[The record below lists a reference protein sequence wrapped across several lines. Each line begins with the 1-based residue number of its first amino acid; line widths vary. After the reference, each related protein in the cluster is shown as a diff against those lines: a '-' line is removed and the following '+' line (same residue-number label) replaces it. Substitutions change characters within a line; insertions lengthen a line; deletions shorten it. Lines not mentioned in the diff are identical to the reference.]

1 MLKETRNSQNTRW
14 TDEEDERLIT
24 LIAND
29 TSWRLIAAEL
39 KRSYQAVEKRAS
51 KLKRLASETPALIGA
66 ANGGATFRPNV
77 RDPESMNL
85 ACLTISDAAMEV
97 VSVLYHKA
105 MAYRAA
111 TIAGTN
117 KYQKL
122 KPRLQRVIGAIVRAL
137 LDEHHRKES
146 PGWVKVSMS
155 RVRSSQV
162 GINAE
167 VFQNLLAALEHDG
180 FLERLNG
187 YAGAMELSSPQ
198 ARRGRVTR
206 LRGTSELFDLC
217 AHHQITADNAATHF
231 KPDREEHSDNV
242 TVL

>member
-14 TDEEDERLIT
+14 TDAEDERLIT
-24 LIAND
+24 LIAKD

-39 KRSYQAVEKRAS
+39 KRSYRAVEKRAS
-51 KLKRLASETPALIGA
+51 KLRRLASETPALTGDVAI
-66 ANGGATFRPNV
+66 FRPKV
-77 RDPESMNL
+77 HDPAPMNL
-85 ACLTISDAAMEV
+85 TCLAISDAAMAV
-97 VSVLYHKA
+97 VSVLYDKA

-111 TIAGTN
+111 TIARTN

-137 LDEHHRKES
+137 LEERHRKET
-146 PGWVKVSMS
+146 PGWVKVSIS

-162 GINAE
+162 GINVE
-167 VFQNLLAALEHDG
+167 VFQNLLAALEHNG

-206 LRGTSELFDLC
+206 VRGTSKLFDLC
-217 AHHQITADNAATHF
+217 AHHQITTDNAATHL
-231 KPDREEHSDNV
+231 KPDREEHSDHV

>member
-1 MLKETRNSQNTRW
+1 MLKERRNSQNTRW

-24 LIAND
+24 LIAKD

-39 KRSYQAVEKRAS
+39 KRSYLAVEKRAS
-51 KLKRLASETPALIGA
+51 KLRRLGSETPALTGDANGA
-66 ANGGATFRPNV
+66 AIVRPKV
-77 RDPESMNL
+77 RDPEPMNL
-85 ACLTISDAAMEV
+85 TCLTISDAAMAV
-97 VSVLYHKA
+97 VSILYDKA

-111 TIAGTN
+111 TIAQTN

-137 LDEHHRKES
+137 LEERHRKES
-146 PGWVKVSMS
+146 PGWVKVSIS

-162 GINAE
+162 GINVE
-167 VFQNLLAALEHDG
+167 VFQNLLAALEHNG

-187 YAGAMELSSPQ
+187 YAGTMELSSPQ

-206 LRGTSELFDLC
+206 VRGTSELFDLC
-217 AHHQITADNAATHF
+217 ARRQITADNAATHF

>member
-39 KRSYQAVEKRAS
+39 KRSYQAVEHRAS

-66 ANGGATFRPNV
+66 AKGGATSRPNV

-85 ACLTISDAAMEV
+85 ACLTMSDAAMEV

-111 TIAGTN
+111 TIARTN

-137 LDEHHRKES
+137 LDERHRKES

-155 RVRSSQV
+155 RVRSSQF

-206 LRGTSELFDLC
+206 VRGTTKLFDLC

-242 TVL
+242 PVL

>member
-14 TDEEDERLIT
+14 TDAEDERLIT

-39 KRSYQAVEKRAS
+39 KRSYRAVEKRAS
-51 KLKRLASETPALIGA
+51 KLRRLASETPALTGDVAIV
-66 ANGGATFRPNV
+66 RPKV
-77 RDPESMNL
+77 HDPKPINL
-85 ACLTISDAAMEV
+85 TCLAISDAAMAV
-97 VSVLYHKA
+97 VSVLYDKA

-111 TIAGTN
+111 TIARTN

-137 LDEHHRKES
+137 LEERHRKETR
-146 PGWVKVSMS
+146 GWVKVSIS

-162 GINAE
+162 GINVE
-167 VFQNLLAALEHDG
+167 VFQNLLAALEHNG

-206 LRGTSELFDLC
+206 VRGTSKLFDLC
-217 AHHQITADNAATHF
+217 AHHQIAADNAATHF
-231 KPDREEHSDNV
+231 KLDREEYSDHV